1 MSHLIITIAR
11 EHGSGG
17 RYVGE
22 QLAERLGIPCY
33 NSHIVSETALK
44 SGFSEKFVK
53 ENEERKPESLLFSVA
68 MAYSVS
74 GSQPL
79 SMRLFTE
86 QTKLIRELA
95 EKGSCVIV
103 GRAAD
108 YVLREH
114 PRLLRVFVTA
124 PPEER
129 IERIAK
135 TDGLTPNEAEKII
148 RRTDKQ
154 RAAFTS
160 FYSDRKWGAAA
171 NYDLCVNTANIGI
184 QGAVEL
190 LEACAK
196 MR

>member
-1 MSHLIITIAR
+1 MSHLVITIAR

-33 NSHIVSETALK
+33 NSQLVSQTALK
-44 SGFSEKFVK
+44 SGFSEAFVK
-53 ENEERKPESLLFSVA
+53 QNEERKPESLLFSVA

-79 SMRLFTE
+79 SMHLFNE
-86 QTKLIRELA
+86 QSKVIRELA
-95 EKGSCVIV
+95 QRESCIII

-108 YVLREH
+108 YVLRDH
-114 PRLLRVFVTA
+114 PRLLRVFITA
-124 PPEER
+124 PLEER
-129 IERIAK
+129 VERIVK
-135 TDGLTPNEAEKII
+135 TDGLSPAEAERVLRK
-148 RRTDKQ
+148 TDKQ
-154 RAAFTS
+154 RAAFTT
-160 FYSDRKWGAAA
+160 FYADRKWGAAA
-171 NYDLCVNTANIGI
+171 NYDLCVNTAIIGVE
-184 QGAVEL
+184 GAVDL

>member
-1 MSHLIITIAR
+1 MSHLVITIAR

-22 QLAERLGIPCY
+22 QLAERLKIPCY
-33 NSHIVSETALK
+33 NSQIVSETALK

-79 SMRLFTE
+79 SMRLFSE
-86 QTKLIRELA
+86 QTTVIRDLA
-95 EKGSCVIV
+95 QKESCIVV

-108 YVLREH
+108 YILRDH

-124 PPEER
+124 PLEER
-129 IERIAK
+129 IERIMK
-135 TDGLTPNEAEKII
+135 TDGLSASEAEKII
-148 RRTDKQ
+148 RKTDKQ

-171 NYDLCVNTANIGI
+171 NYDLCVNTAVIGI
-184 QGAVEL
+184 EGAVEL
-190 LEACAK
+190 LAACAQ